1 MEQQATEA
9 QEAVADVSDRLD
21 NLLNE
26 PVEEEETQTE
36 QKELAG
42 EDEGTEVEAQEE
54 SDEEEPVEVEA
65 TDSIEVDGQVID
77 LPEGTPQEVIEA
89 VTTAITEKERS
100 LKSDYTQKTQE
111 AAEMRKAAI
120 AHYEQVQQ
128 QAVFQQ
134 EHIEAVSQLQNMAT
148 QLKEFE
154 AINWDALADKD
165 PVAFLKYQHQ
175 RTELRE
181 GHAKLSQQLNTRANS
196 AAQQQAHQLN
206 ETVQKG
212 QEVLA
217 NDIPGWGAEYA
228 AKINGFGQKAYGFT
242 ADELGNIY
250 DPRMV
255 KVLNDA
261 FKYQQ
266 LKTKGVKS
274 KQLKAVP
281 KKFVKPGAK
290 INKASET
297 ERRQRKNLKDTGK
310 GAATLIEKYL

>member
-9 QEAVADVSDRLD
+9 TEAVADVTERLD
-21 NLLNE
+21 DLLSE
-26 PVEEEETQTE
+26 PETEEEETE
-36 QKELAG
+36 EL
-42 EDEGTEVEAQEE
+42 EEGTEEESTEE
-54 SDEEEPVEVEA
+54 SDEDEPEEEEA
-65 TDSIEVDGQVID
+65 TDSVEVDGQVID
-77 LPEGTPQEVIEA
+77 LPSGMPEELVEA
-89 VTTAITEKERS
+89 VTTAIAEKERS

-128 QAVFQQ
+128 QANFNQQ
-134 EHIEAVSQLQNMAT
+134 HIASISQLQNLQT
-148 QLKEFE
+148 QVKEFD
-154 AINWDALADKD
+154 AINWNDLADSD
-165 PVAFLKYQHQ
+165 PVTFLKYQHQ

-181 GHAKLSQQLNTRANS
+181 AHANLSQQLNTSANS
-196 AAQQQAHQLN
+196 AAQKQAQQLN
-206 ETVQKG
+206 ETVQQG

-217 NDIPGWGAEYA
+217 KDIPGWGAEYA

-261 FKYQQ
+261 FKYRE

-274 KQLKAVP
+274 KQLKGTP
-281 KKFVKPGAK
+281 KQFVKPGAK
-290 INKASET
+290 VNRSTET
-297 ERRQRKNLKDTGK
+297 ERRQRKSLKDTGK

>member
-9 QEAVADVSDRLD
+9 PEAVADVSDRLD
-21 NLLNE
+21 NLLGE
-26 PVEEEETQTE
+26 PVEEEQQTE
-36 QKELAG
+36 PEELAE

-181 GHAKLSQQLNTRANS
+181 GHTKLSQQLNTRANS
-196 AAQQQAHQLN
+196 VAQQQAQQLN

-228 AKINGFGQKAYGFT
+228 AKLNTFGQKAYGFT
-242 ADELGNIY
+242 ADELDNIS
-250 DPRMV
+250 DPRIV
-255 KVLNDA
+255 KALSDA
-261 FKYQQ
+261 FKYGE
-266 LKTKGVKS
+266 LRTKGVKS

-290 INKASET
+290 INKTSET
-297 ERRQRKNLKDTGK
+297 ERRQRKSLKDTGK

>member
-181 GHAKLSQQLNTRANS
+181 GHAKLSQQLNARANS
-196 AAQQQAHQLN
+196 VAQQQAHQLN